1 MSFEK
6 RADIILN
13 SLESYAKKGYDYSRF
28 FDPVYKKNH
37 IFLNV
42 PVPKIRKVALEYVD
56 IDYDFALYL
65 LGNVNHSL
73 RLFAVFILIAKYESG
88 DKNSKKVC
96 VNFCV
101 DNAAL
106 FSCWDLIDACAHK
119 ILGHYS
125 RVELGGSLKFITY
138 LINRDDVWAI
148 RFGIVSLLDFARNNF
163 QLQAALNSLKPV
175 VSHKHIMVSRPVG
188 WIIREIG
195 KKDIKVYNR
204 FLIEHKDSLSLMAT
218 RYARFRR

>member
-1 MSFEK
+1 MNFEVEAQKIVDELLLKEK
-6 RADIILN
+6 R
-13 SLESYAKKGYDYSRF
+13 GYDYSRF

-42 PVPKIRKVALEYVD
+42 PVPKIRELAFQYVD
-56 IDYDFALYL
+56 IDYDFITYL
-65 LGNVNHSL
+65 VGNVNHSL
-73 RLFAVFILIAKYESG
+73 RLFGIFVLIKKYESG
-88 DKNSKKVC
+88 DKSSKRVC

-101 DNAAL
+101 DKAMI
-106 FSCWDLIDACAHK
+106 FSCWDLIDACSHK

-125 RVELGGSLKFITY
+125 RVELGGSLEHVDF
-138 LINRDDVWAI
+138 LIRSDDVWAI

-163 QLQAALNSLKPV
+163 QLKAALRSLKPV
-175 VSHKHIMVSRPVG
+175 LSHEHIMVSRPVG

-195 KKDIKVYNR
+195 KKDIKAYNR

-218 RYARFRR
+218 RYARFKS